1 MRGEDETR
9 FRRLLAIVFAV
20 TLATNLIGIGW
31 GLPNGN
37 QTWAADSVAPMTPL
51 SVAYH
56 VFLGEGPNSG
66 YFYFKYPFGH
76 QLLLAALQ
84 APVIAFAALSGD
96 LSGIETDYPYGFSS
110 PETYLTAMAI
120 TARLV
125 SAVFGAGLI
134 VLVGLIGRRLA
145 GITAGLLASLLALG
159 SYPICFYSHTSNVE
173 ISFLFWAFL
182 GLYATLRAMEPAAS
196 PRWYWLLGIAA
207 AMGVSTKEQISG
219 FFASIPLLI
228 LLVNYLERSGKSDF
242 RPIPRGAVTG
252 AIACAIALVVVNGAF
267 YNPAGYLNRWRFL
280 THTLPTEIRE
290 KYSAYEFPIDFSTS
304 WGFFDE
310 LTHIGKAVSAVGTSI
325 GWPACVLG
333 LIGLIV
339 MVAQHR
345 HRALWIIG
353 PLISYYVISLR
364 ALKQVEIRYTMPLS
378 TLLVIPAAVVLAGL
392 WNRSDRESRSGL
404 AARGAVVAV
413 VAFGL
418 VYAGEVLFML
428 RYDAR
433 YAAERWAATRIA
445 DGQTVEVYQR
455 WTYLPRWQY
464 TEGVSKVAF
473 DDITVE
479 GIERRRPDL
488 IVLSSKALEGMTM
501 YPNPDWR
508 DGRGMMLEDEENRE
522 FLDALLD
529 GSLGYRATAEFRRT
543 RLIPR
548 ELITS
553 LDPAITVYERGKTS
567 ALER

>member
-1 MRGEDETR
+1 
-9 FRRLLAIVFAV
+9 
-20 TLATNLIGIGW
+20 
-31 GLPNGN
+31 
-37 QTWAADSVAPMTPL
+37 
-51 SVAYH
+51 
-56 VFLGEGPNSG
+56 
-66 YFYFKYPFGH
+66 
-76 QLLLAALQ
+76 
-84 APVIAFAALSGD
+84 
-96 LSGIETDYPYGFSS
+96 
-110 PETYLTAMAI
+110 
-120 TARLV
+120 
-125 SAVFGAGLI
+125 
-134 VLVGLIGRRLA
+134 
-145 GITAGLLASLLALG
+145 
-159 SYPICFYSHTSNVE
+159 
-173 ISFLFWAFL
+173 
-182 GLYATLRAMEPAAS
+182 
-196 PRWYWLLGIAA
+196 
-207 AMGVSTKEQISG
+207 
-219 FFASIPLLI
+219 
-228 LLVNYLERSGKSDF
+228 
-242 RPIPRGAVTG
+242 
-252 AIACAIALVVVNGAF
+252 
-267 YNPAGYLNRWRFL
+267 
-280 THTLPTEIRE
+280 
-290 KYSAYEFPIDFSTS
+290 
-304 WGFFDE
+304 
-310 LTHIGKAVSAVGTSI
+310 
-325 GWPACVLG
+325 
-333 LIGLIV
+333 